1 MKNILL
7 LIALLIIHLGFSQTE
22 IKTINQPDGVTMKYF
37 NPTPVAIA
45 SSHEAGLSLYK
56 NMNTKQ
62 YFLAVV
68 VLFKKESPKELTGNL
83 LIQTTG
89 TKGLSLVPVFNKII
103 NMNGQNAASSM
114 YLLTNRDINELK
126 INNIKLISFNTD
138 NQPVGLTLTKNK
150 DLVAKQ
156 LSKLLKL

>member
-7 LIALLIIHLGFSQTE
+7 LITFLVTHLVFSQTE
-22 IKTINQPDGVTMKYF
+22 IKTNNRPDGVTIKYF
-37 NPTPVAIA
+37 TPTPVAIA
-45 SSHEAGLSLYK
+45 SSHEVGLSLYK
-56 NMNTKQ
+56 NMTTKQ
-62 YFLAVV
+62 YFLVVV
-68 VLFKKESPKELTGNL
+68 VLFKKESPKQLTGNL
-83 LIQTTG
+83 LLQSTG
-89 TKGLSLVPVFNKII
+89 TKGLSLKPVFHKII

-114 YLLTNRDINELK
+114 YLLTNRDVNELK
-126 INNIKLISFNTD
+126 INNLKLISFNAY

>member
-1 MKNILL
+1 MKNLL
-7 LIALLIIHLGFSQTE
+7 LLATLLISQFGFSQME
-22 IKTINQPDGVTMKYF
+22 IKTVNRPDGVTLKYF
-37 NPTPVAIA
+37 NPSPVAIA

-62 YFLAVV
+62 YFLAVI
-68 VLFKKESPKELTGNL
+68 VLFKKESPKEQTGNL

-89 TKGLSLVPVFNKII
+89 TKGLSLEPVFHKII
-103 NMNGQNAASSM
+103 NMNGQKVASSM

-126 INNIKLISFNTD
+126 INNIKLISFNAY

-150 DLVAKQ
+150 DLIVKQ
-156 LSKLLKL
+156 LSKLLKI

>member
-1 MKNILL
+1 MKKITLITLL
-7 LIALLIIHLGFSQTE
+7 LFSTITFSQTE
-22 IKTINQPDGVTMKYF
+22 IKTINRPDGVTMKYF
-37 NPTPVAIA
+37 NPSPVVTA

-62 YFLAVV
+62 YFLAVI
-68 VLFKKESPKELTGNL
+68 VLFKKELPKELTGNL

-89 TKGLSLVPVFNKII
+89 NKGLSLKPVFHKII

-126 INNIKLISFNTD
+126 INNIKLISFNAY

-150 DLVAKQ
+150 DLIVKE